1 MQLLS
6 LSLLA
11 GALAVSIALAACNR
25 QESQQTA
32 GQKLDSVLEE
42 TRDKVEDARDATSD
56 AVKATRTAIS
66 DSVITASVKAR
77 LAADAELKVLD
88 IQVETSSGRTVLR
101 GRAPNAQAKDRAT
114 RIASSVDGVT
124 SVDNELQVRP

>member
-88 IQVETSSGRTVLR
+88 IQVETS
-101 GRAPNAQAKDRAT
+101 
-114 RIASSVDGVT
+114 
-124 SVDNELQVRP
+124 